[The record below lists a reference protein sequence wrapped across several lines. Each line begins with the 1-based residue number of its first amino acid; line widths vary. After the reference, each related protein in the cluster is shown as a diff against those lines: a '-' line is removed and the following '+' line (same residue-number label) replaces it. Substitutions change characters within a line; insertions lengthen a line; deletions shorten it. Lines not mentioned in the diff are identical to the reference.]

1 MGFVRRARDRHFRA
15 MCRCPSPRTT
25 SNGLLRLG
33 YSVHPTSL
41 SRSHPVDLPRQDLL
55 CFAPSRL
62 HHCLCRVVGVGEDR
76 CTAELHPD
84 AGGKADNG
92 REKDGAFSLSPS
104 IPRPGRAL
112 LCPPPRLCTTIP
124 PYATSISMEGVPHC
138 RQGTEHYC
146 QDNSPGVAHP
156 DGPGGRVV
164 PEAKAMVTARSGSTL
179 DSLVVDWAGPLSQDP
194 KPSKQGVY
202 KSEPPVRPPHPVTAG
217 TSIGEPLCSHLFLP
231 PRLPADVGV
240 SQQIP
245 IQRCPTNL
253 CAFSERHAARQDGG
267 PGSGSGSTCCGGGCP
282 ASPPLLHRPH
292 WPRGNG
298 KQMVI

>member
-1 MGFVRRARDRHFRA
+1 MGFVGRARDRHFRA

-41 SRSHPVDLPRQDLL
+41 FRSHPVDLSRLDFL
-55 CFAPSRL
+55 CFPPSLL
-62 HHCLCRVVGVGEDR
+62 HHCLCRVVGVDEDR

-104 IPRPGRAL
+104 ILRPGRAL

-124 PYATSISMEGVPHC
+124 PYTTSISMEGVPHC

-146 QDNSPGVAHP
+146 QDNGPRVAHP
-156 DGPGGRVV
+156 DGPGGQVV

-194 KPSKQGVY
+194 KPSKQAVY
-202 KSEPPVRPPHPVTAG
+202 KSEPPVRPPHPATAW
-217 TSIGEPLCSHLFLP
+217 TSIGEPLCSQLFLP
-231 PRLPADVGV
+231 PRPTCRCGGQPTDPNPTLPNQPLCLLRTA
-240 SQQIP
+240 
-245 IQRCPTNL
+245 RCK
-253 CAFSERHAARQDGG
+253 ARWRARQRKRKHTLWWWM
-267 PGSGSGSTCCGGGCP
+267 PRVFP
-282 ASPPLLHRPH
+282 PPPPPPLAQGQ
-292 WPRGNG
+292 W
-298 KQMVI
+298 